1 MLWDGASRSRVGEAG
16 ASLQLALPRFGI
28 DTRVQLDWGLRA
40 VSQIAA
46 GTYLRDARGDELH
59 GGLNMLR
66 GIPAERLR
74 AGIDELF
81 GGARL
86 AARPGALFGG
96 PSFGGSTGFPIAGQ
110 SVRLGYD
117 ALHYLGTRPPGIAAW
132 SHVFG
137 LTYDTPCRCAAL
149 QVSAAWFTGGRDV
162 PHGPVIH
169 FTVDLKSLGSFA
181 TF

>member
-1 MLWDGASRSRVGEAG
+1 M
-16 ASLQLALPRFGI
+16 
-28 DTRVQLDWGLRA
+28 
-40 VSQIAA
+40 
-46 GTYLRDARGDELH
+46 
-59 GGLNMLR
+59 
-66 GIPAERLR
+66 
-74 AGIDELF
+74 
-81 GGARL
+81 
-86 AARPGALFGG
+86 
-96 PSFGGSTGFPIAGQ
+96 
-110 SVRLGYD
+110 
-117 ALHYLGTRPPGIAAW
+117 HYLGTRPPGIAAW